1 MNHNFSFEQF
11 DFESLEL
18 YKKSFDYVD
27 FVYETTKQFPHDELF
42 GQTSQFRRA
51 ANSISLNI
59 AEGYG
64 ESIPLA
70 LRYLRITRGSIREC
84 LGCSTICF
92 RRKFMGE
99 SNYIESRKLLTE
111 LSKLSAGYRKYLT
124 SQLNK

>member
-1 MNHNFSFEQF
+1 MNNNSSFNQF

-18 YKKSFDYVD
+18 YKKSLDYVD
-27 FVYETTKQFPHDELF
+27 FVYETTKLFPHDELF
-42 GQTSQFRRA
+42 GLTSQFRRA

-59 AEGYG
+59 GEGYG

-84 LGCSTICF
+84 LGCSTIGF
-92 RRKFMGE
+92 RRKYMNE
-99 SNYIESRKLLTE
+99 SNYLESRKLLTE
-111 LSKLSAGYRKYLT
+111 LSKLSAGYKKYLI

>member
-1 MNHNFSFEQF
+1 MNHIHSNDYF

-18 YKKSFDYVD
+18 YTKSLDYID
-27 FVYETTKQFPHDELF
+27 FVYQITKHFPNDELY
-42 GQTSQFRRA
+42 GLTSQFRRA

-70 LRYLRITRGSIREC
+70 LRYLRISRGSIREC
-84 LGCSTICF
+84 LGCSTIGF
-92 RRKFMGE
+92 RRKYISE

-111 LSKLSAGYRKYLT
+111 LSKLSAGYKKYLN
-124 SQLNK
+124 SQMNK